1 MTRQRDSKFLTRQ
14 NQEPRIRWWHCSI
27 PCAPRQTTDAPHY
40 WSSGIP
46 TPQILSAMTIVS
58 PAVARRL
65 AGTVVHS
72 SRTSR
77 GISSSKHSSFSFAAA
92 VSTEQQE
99 WGISIS
105 RPPVP
110 AKIRR
115 DPLKPE
121 SQLVLRHLQDSY
133 PDWIESKDESTLSI
147 DSKSG
152 TFRLDFPNHNW
163 RIWTSY
169 DAEKNEHWLKVYT
182 IDMFSRYQLNSL
194 NAAGPE
200 GQNEIAE
207 KVDEMVGRMTR
218 WGK

>member
-1 MTRQRDSKFLTRQ
+1 M
-14 NQEPRIRWWHCSI
+14 
-27 PCAPRQTTDAPHY
+27 
-40 WSSGIP
+40 SSA
-46 TPQILSAMTIVS
+46 L
-58 PAVARRL
+58 ARRL
-65 AGTVVHS
+65 AGTVA
-72 SRTSR
+72 RR
-77 GISSSKHSSFSFAAA
+77 GISSSKHSSLSFAAA

-99 WGISIS
+99 WGIAIS

-121 SQLVLRHLQDSY
+121 SQLVLRYLQDSY
-133 PDWIESKDESTLSI
+133 PDWIESKDESTLTI

-152 TFRLDFPNHNW
+152 TFRLDFPNYNW

-169 DAEKNEHWLKVYT
+169 DAERNEHWLKVYT

-194 NAAGPE
+194 RVVGPK
-200 GQNEIAE
+200 GQNEIIK

>member
-1 MTRQRDSKFLTRQ
+1 MTMF
-14 NQEPRIRWWHCSI
+14 
-27 PCAPRQTTDAPHY
+27 
-40 WSSGIP
+40 P
-46 TPQILSAMTIVS
+46 TL
-58 PAVARRL
+58 ARRL
-65 AGTVVHS
+65 AGTVARS
-72 SRTSR
+72 SQTSR
-77 GISSSKHSSFSFAAA
+77 GISSSKHSSLSFAAAA

-99 WGISIS
+99 WGIAIS

-152 TFRLDFPNHNW
+152 CFRLDFPNYNW

-169 DAEKNEHWLKVYT
+169 DAERNEHWLKVYT
-182 IDMFSRYQLNSL
+182 IDMFSRYQLN
-194 NAAGPE
+194 GPE
-200 GQNEIAE
+200 GQNEIMK

>member
-1 MTRQRDSKFLTRQ
+1 MM
-14 NQEPRIRWWHCSI
+14 
-27 PCAPRQTTDAPHY
+27 
-40 WSSGIP
+40 
-46 TPQILSAMTIVS
+46 AMS
-58 PAVARRL
+58 PAVTRRL
-65 AGTVVHS
+65 VGIVSRS
-72 SRTSR
+72 SQTSR
-77 GISSSKHSSFSFAAA
+77 GISSSKHSSLSFAAA

-99 WGISIS
+99 WGIAIS

-152 TFRLDFPNHNW
+152 TFRLDFPIYNW

-169 DAEKNEHWLKVYT
+169 DAERNEHWLKVYT
-182 IDMFSRYQLNSL
+182 IDMFSRYQLNGL
-194 NAAGPE
+194 RAGPE
-200 GQNEIAE
+200 GQNEIIK

>member
-1 MTRQRDSKFLTRQ
+1 M
-14 NQEPRIRWWHCSI
+14 
-27 PCAPRQTTDAPHY
+27 
-40 WSSGIP
+40 
-46 TPQILSAMTIVS
+46 AMP
-58 PAVARRL
+58 PALARRL
-65 AGTVVHS
+65 AGSVARS
-72 SRTSR
+72 SETQTSR
-77 GISSSKHSSFSFAAA
+77 GISSSKQSSLSFAAA

-133 PDWIESKDESTLSI
+133 PDWIESKDESTLNI

-152 TFRLDFPNHNW
+152 TFRLDFPNYNW

-169 DAEKNEHWLKVYT
+169 DAERNEHWLKVYT
-182 IDMFSRYQLNSL
+182 VDMFSRYQLSSL
-194 NAAGPE
+194 GVAGPE
-200 GQNEIAE
+200 GQNEIIK